1 MKYKECN
8 GNTIVSKTLFIMAL
22 LLLLF
27 EKGHCLAVTN
37 PHAKFGN
44 WKSNDL
50 CTEIV
55 GMTKIG
61 HMGAASVGLG
71 WLGHTPCNK
80 PQTGLWL
87 KQSNL

>member
-1 MKYKECN
+1 M
-8 GNTIVSKTLFIMAL
+8 
-22 LLLLF
+22 
-27 EKGHCLAVTN
+27 N

-44 WKSNDL
+44 CKSNDL
-50 CTEIV
+50 CVEIV

-61 HMGAASVGLG
+61 HMGAVSVGLG
-71 WLGHTPCNK
+71 WLGPYSTGHTPCNKPPCNK